1 MTLKDSRSAIF
12 SPGSASGLTP
22 CGAPDGLTVAPSGQ
36 VPAPASHSASQENA
50 GDSMTPAT
58 CGPHG
63 TSSLRSAHL
72 TLSLVNR
79 LQAKTASHGSTLYNL
94 TWKRRNTPSLLSIF
108 VLRASVRRTS
118 GNASSG
124 WQTPTANAW
133 KHPSNAGREGGIE
146 FANGCSLIGVDYAS
160 SERRDA
166 GRNRDYSGNVRFQSG
181 AIVENGRLAHT
192 DNDSRERRLSGWQD
206 SQREVVNG
214 SSGCGGTDSRLA
226 YADNKQRPLTPPAR
240 GHEVIS
246 RQWNKNSEALAGSGS
261 DSNASP
267 VNSFWRDA
275 DWLFCRDGKWRPVKP
290 GIKPLVNGTPGRVG
304 QLRAYGNAIVAPVA
318 ETFIR
323 AYMEAVTP

>member
-1 MTLKDSRSAIF
+1 MTLKDSRSAIS

-36 VPAPASHSASQENA
+36 VPAPVSHSASQENT

-79 LQAKTASHGSTLYNL
+79 LQARTASHGSTLYNL

-108 VLRASVRRTS
+108 ALRASVHRTS

-124 WQTPTANAW
+124 WPTPTTT
-133 KHPSNAGREGGIE
+133 AGKGGYQ
-146 FANGCSLIGVDYAS
+146 GG
-160 SERRDA
+160 
-166 GRNRDYSGNVRFQSG
+166 
-181 AIVENGRLAHT
+181 
-192 DNDSRERRLSGWQD
+192 QD

-226 YADNKQRPLTPPAR
+226 YVDNEQRPLAVPAR
-240 GHEVIS
+240 GHEDLA
-246 RQWNKNSEALAGSGS
+246 RQWNKNSEEVAGFSS
-261 DSNASP
+261 DSGTSP
-267 VNSFWRDA
+267 VNSVWRDA

-290 GIKPLVNGTPGRVG
+290 GLKPLVNGTPGRVG

-318 ETFIR
+318 EAFIR
-323 AYMEAVTP
+323 AYMEATQ

>member
-1 MTLKDSRSAIF
+1 MTLKDSHSAIF

-63 TSSLRSAHL
+63 ASSLRSAHL

-94 TWKRRNTPSLLSIF
+94 TWKRRDTPSQLSIF
-108 VLRASVRRTS
+108 ALRASVRRTS

-124 WQTPTANAW
+124 WPTPTANAW
-133 KHPSNAGREGGIE
+133 KHPSNAGREGGLNLQT
-146 FANGCSLIGVDYAS
+146 AVA
-160 SERRDA
+160 
-166 GRNRDYSGNVRFQSG
+166 
-181 AIVENGRLAHT
+181 
-192 DNDSRERRLSGWQD
+192 LSGWPTPTTTAGKGGYQGGQD
-206 SQREVVNG
+206 SQREVING

-226 YADNKQRPLTPPAR
+226 NADNEQHPLATTA
-240 GHEVIS
+240 GSHEDIS
-246 RQWNKNSEALAGSGS
+246 RQWNKNSEAIAGFSSNSG
-261 DSNASP
+261 ASP
-267 VNSFWRDA
+267 VNGVWRNA

-290 GIKPLVNGTPGRVG
+290 GVKPLVNGTPGRVG

>member
-1 MTLKDSRSAIF
+1 MTLKDSHSAIF

-63 TSSLRSAHL
+63 ASSLRSAHL
-72 TLSLVNR
+72 TLSLVNK
-79 LQAKTASHGSTLYNL
+79 LQARTASHGSTLYNL
-94 TWKRRNTPSLLSIF
+94 TWKRRNTPSQLSIF
-108 VLRASVRRTS
+108 ALRASVRRTS

-124 WQTPTANAW
+124 WPTPLTSNTKNAYQNAEKVIARILAGRQQNLQDIACLTGWPTPTTT
-133 KHPSNAGREGGIE
+133 AGKGGYQ
-146 FANGCSLIGVDYAS
+146 GG
-160 SERRDA
+160 
-166 GRNRDYSGNVRFQSG
+166 
-181 AIVENGRLAHT
+181 
-192 DNDSRERRLSGWQD
+192 QD
-206 SQREVVNG
+206 SQREVING

-226 YADNKQRPLTPPAR
+226 NADNEQRPLATTA
-240 GHEVIS
+240 GSHEDIS
-246 RQWNKNSEALAGSGS
+246 RQWNKNSEAIAGFSSNSG
-261 DSNASP
+261 ASP
-267 VNSFWRDA
+267 VNSVWRNA

-290 GIKPLVNGTPGRVG
+290 GLKPLVNGTPGRVG

>member
-1 MTLKDSRSAIF
+1 MTLKDSRSAIS

-63 TSSLRSAHL
+63 LTLYRSAAL

-79 LQAKTASHGSTLYNL
+79 LQARTASHGSTLYNL
-94 TWKRRNTPSLLSIF
+94 TWKKRNTPSLLSIF
-108 VLRASVRRTS
+108 ALRASVRRTS
-118 GNASSG
+118 DNACSG
-124 WQTPTANAW
+124 WPTPLTSNTKNAYQDAQKVIARVLAGRQQNLQDIARLTGWSTPTTT
-133 KHPSNAGREGGIE
+133 AGKGGYQ
-146 FANGCSLIGVDYAS
+146 GG
-160 SERRDA
+160 
-166 GRNRDYSGNVRFQSG
+166 
-181 AIVENGRLAHT
+181 
-192 DNDSRERRLSGWQD
+192 QD

-226 YADNKQRPLTPPAR
+226 YADNEQRPLTLPAR
-240 GHEVIS
+240 GYEDIS
-246 RQWNKNSEALAGSGS
+246 RQWNKNSEAIAGFSS
-261 DSNASP
+261 DSGTSP
-267 VNSFWRDA
+267 VNGFWRGA

>member
-1 MTLKDSRSAIF
+1 MTLKDSHSAIF

-22 CGAPDGLTVAPSGQ
+22 CDVPDGLTVAPSGQ
-36 VPAPASHSASQENA
+36 VPAHASHSASQENA

-63 TSSLRSAHL
+63 ASSLRSAHL

-94 TWKRRNTPSLLSIF
+94 TWKRRDTPSQLSIF
-108 VLRASVRRTS
+108 ALRASVRRTS

-124 WQTPTANAW
+124 WPTPTVNAW
-133 KHPSNAGREGGIE
+133 KHPSNAGREGGLNLQT
-146 FANGCSLIGVDYAS
+146 AVA
-160 SERRDA
+160 
-166 GRNRDYSGNVRFQSG
+166 
-181 AIVENGRLAHT
+181 
-192 DNDSRERRLSGWQD
+192 LSGWPTPTTTAGKGGYQGGQD
-206 SQREVVNG
+206 SQREVING

-226 YADNKQRPLTPPAR
+226 NADNEQHPLATTA
-240 GHEVIS
+240 GSHEDIS
-246 RQWNKNSEALAGSGS
+246 RQWNKNSEAIAGFSSNSG
-261 DSNASP
+261 ASP
-267 VNSFWRDA
+267 VNGVWRNA

-290 GIKPLVNGTPGRVG
+290 GVKPLVNGTPGRVG

>member
-1 MTLKDSRSAIF
+1 MTLKDSRSAIS

-63 TSSLRSAHL
+63 ASSLRSAHL

-79 LQAKTASHGSTLYNL
+79 LQARTASHGSTLYNL
-94 TWKRRNTPSLLSIF
+94 TWKRRDTPSQLSIF
-108 VLRASVRRTS
+108 ALRASVRRTS

-124 WQTPTANAW
+124 WPTPTANAW
-133 KHPSNAGREGGIE
+133 KHPSNAGREGGLNLQTAVALSGWTTPAASDGTRGGTGITP
-146 FANGCSLIGVDYAS
+146 GMSGSSLAQLS
-160 SERRDA
+160 KMA
-166 GRNRDYSGNVRFQSG
+166 GWPPP
-181 AIVENGRLAHT
+181 

-206 SQREVVNG
+206 SQQEVVNG

-226 YADNKQRPLTPPAR
+226 YADNEQRPLTLPAR

-318 ETFIR
+318 EAFIR
-323 AYMEAVTP
+323 AYMEATQ